1 MNEQLNTAGAQF
13 NSVLSSF
20 TQSLKPLSKEVG
32 KQWVQV
38 QQFAKERMSGGVDTT
53 ELPPEYRQLE
63 EKVDKIKS
71 LYELLLKVSRN
82 YTLPAYDYEPA
93 LNDKVLDF
101 ANTVSSGATSLASN
115 LSGGQMGTSTAA
127 YSRGASQQE
136 TPSSLSHAFA
146 KAAYQGADLV
156 HPEEPLA
163 VALKKFGAAEERAGN
178 MRIKQD
184 QDAVSKFHNPLMEKL
199 NVKIADA
206 MKSRRNVHS
215 VRLTY
220 DACRSRLK
228 TAPPERA
235 EPLRTEMEKAEDEFV
250 IAVDDSMGRMKLVIE
265 NSDLLR
271 AVADLIAIQ
280 LQYHKSVYEVLAE
293 VSPEIDE
300 LVVTNEA
307 LYTSAPQH

>member
-1 MNEQLNTAGAQF
+1 
-13 NSVLSSF
+13 
-20 TQSLKPLSKEVG
+20 
-32 KQWVQV
+32 
-38 QQFAKERMSGGVDTT
+38 MSGGVDTT
-53 ELPPEYRQLE
+53 ELPPEYVNWKRSSVWVV
-63 EKVDKIKS
+63 KVDKIKS
-71 LYELLLKVSRN
+71 LYELLLKVSAT
-82 YTLPAYDYEPA
+82 TLCLPMTTN
-93 LNDKVLDF
+93 LLSNDKVLDF
-101 ANTVSSGATSLASN
+101 ANTVSSGATLA
-115 LSGGQMGTSTAA
+115 GQ
-127 YSRGASQQE
+127 Q
-136 TPSSLSHAFA
+136 PPL
-146 KAAYQGADLV
+146 GADLV